1 MPVDLVQRINLDLIY
16 EPFLEDVLGLLA
28 ACRARGVDYWVTEG
42 FRSYARSHKLRA
54 LFLEGKGG
62 KAAPAGQSAHNF
74 GLAVDL
80 ARDLDV
86 KRKGLQP
93 SWKKEDF
100 TVLGEEIVKFP
111 RLSWGKSFGDMPHVG
126 LAGFVTGAEIKPLAD
141 KWKLSNERDDLTKLR
156 EVWEYVDSKVGK
168 K

>member
-1 MPVDLVQRINLDLIY
+1 MPLDLVQRVNLDLLY
-16 EPFLEDVLGLLA
+16 EPFLEDILKLLA
-28 ACRARGVDYWVTEG
+28 ACRARGVDYWLTEG
-42 FRSYARSHKLRA
+42 FRSYARSHQLRA

-93 SWKKEDF
+93 SWKAEDF
-100 TVLGEEIVKFP
+100 TVLGEEVAKFP
-111 RLSWGKSFGDMPHVG
+111 HLVWGKSFGDMPHVNYK
-126 LAGFVTGAEIKPLAD
+126 GATNAQELKPLAD
-141 KWKLSNERDDLTKLR
+141 IWRKSNEREELTKLR
-156 EVWEYVDSKVGK
+156 EVWDYIESKSPRK
-168 K
+168 